1 MDKKKIKK
9 WFNRLLRPFTFRREY
24 GSHGYKN
31 DWLTF
36 YPGMFKWRFQIAP
49 ASYFDN
55 RAEISF
61 SFLYG
66 SFYIHIP
73 FIRSKYDEC
82 DPPRYG
88 FYFYGEGK
96 WFPDC
101 ICFNYG
107 RKYKFIYFPWSYDW
121 VRTSVY
127 LKTGKWEHET
137 KGNRK
142 DFFENEW
149 DDKILYETY
158 PYAYI
163 FRESGHQFT
172 KAKIS
177 MYEREWRPKWFK
189 WTKLFGRV
197 SKTIDVKFEDEIG
210 DGAGSY
216 KGGVLGCGYE
226 MREGETMKQTLFRM
240 MKERKFR

>member
-1 MDKKKIKK
+1 MDKNKIMKLINK
-9 WFNRLLRPFTFRREY
+9 ILKPFIFRKEY
-24 GSHGYKN
+24 GSNGYKN
-31 DWLTF
+31 SWMTF
-36 YPGMFKWRFQIAP
+36 YPGMHKWRFQISP

-82 DPPRYG
+82 DPPSYG
-88 FYFYGEGK
+88 FYFYGDGG
-96 WFPDC
+96 WFPDS
-101 ICFNYG
+101 ICFKYG
-107 RKYKFIYFPWSYDW
+107 RKYKFFNLPWSYEW

-142 DFFENEW
+142 EFYDNKW

-163 FRESGHQFT
+163 LGDKGSQYT
-172 KAKIS
+172 KATVS

-189 WTKLFGRV
+189 WTKLFSRV
-197 SKTIDVKFEDEIG
+197 SKTIDVKFQDEIG
-210 DGAGSY
+210 GSVGSY

-226 MREGETMKQTLFRM
+226 MKEGETMKGTLIRM
-240 MKERKFR
+240 MLERKFR